1 MKIRLSLRS
10 RAKASKIAFQMPRWL
25 HGKAGLDR
33 DALAIALRQVTPVA
47 RAEAAAVQYGSV
59 RNPAQGRSPAS
70 ENAAQ
75 SPPILDSSDQTG
87 PSLCS
92 LYRGYAAGLFNDQ
105 HMNWVQTLSVWI
117 TAAPVAGYV
126 DQ

>member
-1 MKIRLSLRS
+1 L
-10 RAKASKIAFQMPRWL
+10 KIAFQMPRWL

-59 RNPAQGRSPAS
+59 RNPAPGRSPAS

-75 SPPILDSSDQTG
+75 SRAFLMRQTKPTHRYAPCTEDTQPI
-87 PSLCS
+87 CS
-92 LYRGYAAGLFNDQ
+92 
-105 HMNWVQTLSVWI
+105 TIS
-117 TAAPVAGYV
+117 T
-126 DQ
+126 